1 MVSSPVQ
8 VEVRVVTGVGRSI
21 FTVPVSPIPADLV
34 VVMVD
39 IPVQ

>member
-21 FTVPVSPIPADLV
+21 STVPVSPIPADLV
-34 VVMVD
+34 VVIVD
-39 IPVQ
+39 FPVQ